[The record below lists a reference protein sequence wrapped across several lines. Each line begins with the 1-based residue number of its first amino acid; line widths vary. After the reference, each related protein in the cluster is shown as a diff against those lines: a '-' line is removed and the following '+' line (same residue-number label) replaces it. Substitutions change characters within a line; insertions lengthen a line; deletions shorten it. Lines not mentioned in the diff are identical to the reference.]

1 MDNQRSW
8 ILMLFFTMTCLLI
21 NLFTIVSTDT
31 ETAQINSLLKSKYI
45 YSATASKSILKD
57 DYYQFDAGIGFS
69 VSPDNQ
75 TGINATVLM
84 QNNKTKYS
92 ADVDWNSDRLKSSG
106 VAITRGIARKKH
118 LTIGDRLYS
127 NHIVD
132 GTMHEY
138 TVEQILP
145 ELSEVRL
152 SENRIFSEGIIIMG
166 YDETYVENISHKTLL
181 FTSDSIE
188 EVASSLSENPLEIIY
203 RSDEIRNAIKRILPY
218 VLLFMLL
225 SALAT
230 AVLVLI
236 IKRNVGHNF
245 KRLLILGF
253 DERNLNASYMGLIYT
268 IGMPSVVIAWLISVP
283 FSHLF
288 IFSSVELMVLSIN
301 LITEIFTLLIFTN
314 LSKRQMWR

>member
-75 TGINATVLM
+75 TGINAKVLM

-92 ADVDWNSDRLKSSG
+92 ADIDWNSDRLETSG

-166 YDETYVENISHKTLL
+166 YDETYVENISHTTLL
-181 FTSDSIE
+181 FTSESIE

-203 RSDEIRNAIKRILPY
+203 RSDEIRNAIKSILPY

-230 AVLVLI
+230 AALVLI
-236 IKRNVGHNF
+236 IKRIVEHNF

-253 DERNLNASYMGLIYT
+253 DERELNGSYMGLIYT
-268 IGMPSVVIAWLISVP
+268 IGMPSVLIAWLISVLL
-283 FSHLF
+283 SHLF
-288 IFSSVELMVLSIN
+288 IFSLVELTILSIN
-301 LITEIFTLLIFTN
+301 LVVEIFTLLISVN
-314 LSKRQMWR
+314 LSKKQMWR